1 MSVSGTLRVNCG
13 WRTAGKVLAV
23 TREIPGV
30 TLAYKTEK
38 HPNGPN
44 VIINMSGVDEDK
56 IREVE
61 KLIKDIHGVG
71 SVTVQSGR
79 SLLHD

>member
-23 TREIPGV
+23 TRDIPGV

-38 HPNGPN
+38 QPDGPN
-44 VIINMSGVDEDK
+44 VIINMSGVDEEK

-61 KLIKDIHGVG
+61 KPIKTIHGVD

-79 SLLHD
+79 SLLLD